1 MDGNYLIGR
10 GDSCDVL
17 LTDEQLAEEHVR
29 LNVANGAVT
38 ASMVDDNLIYIDGE
52 SAADAVLQKFQYL
65 TVGSTHL
72 AFGPA
77 DEEWPMAPL
86 PTIVVHPEAEERT
99 SEDETDDVTSSEE
112 ASETAPAAETTA
124 DASTTPRVASQK
136 ARWVFATVLIALL
149 GCGGLLVFQSIV
161 TSMAERPDVA
171 TTNIE
176 DLRDIV
182 SSVAPDSNVTV
193 SQNDDLLKAEG
204 YVLTKATADKLER
217 SLTTAAADIDTD
229 EIRDTE
235 SIASVV
241 RGLLKLRKLTDL
253 DVSPADSPGDVVV
266 SGVLE
271 SLDEWKKASRDIRA
285 KTSIN
290 ELIDQVM
297 LPEQAAAVAAAKV
310 EEIPSAA
317 PVSSTPPASP
327 ITVVARPAPKTQ
339 ATTSAG
345 PVRLPFRIT
354 DVTIGRN
361 RFFTIDD
368 GTKVSEKSIVRAH
381 YVKSIEPD
389 RISLV
394 KEGREFVVR
403 LDL

>member
-1 MDGNYLIGR
+1 M
-10 GDSCDVL
+10 
-17 LTDEQLAEEHVR
+17 T
-29 LNVANGAVT
+29 
-38 ASMVDDNLIYIDGE
+38 
-52 SAADAVLQKFQYL
+52 
-65 TVGSTHL
+65 
-72 AFGPA
+72 
-77 DEEWPMAPL
+77 
-86 PTIVVHPEAEERT
+86 
-99 SEDETDDVTSSEE
+99 
-112 ASETAPAAETTA
+112 
-124 DASTTPRVASQK
+124 
-136 ARWVFATVLIALL
+136 
-149 GCGGLLVFQSIV
+149 
-161 TSMAERPDVA
+161 
-171 TTNIE
+171 
-176 DLRDIV
+176 
-182 SSVAPDSNVTV
+182 
-193 SQNDDLLKAEG
+193 
-204 YVLTKATADKLER
+204 
-217 SLTTAAADIDTD
+217 IDTD

-285 KTSIN
+285 KTPIN